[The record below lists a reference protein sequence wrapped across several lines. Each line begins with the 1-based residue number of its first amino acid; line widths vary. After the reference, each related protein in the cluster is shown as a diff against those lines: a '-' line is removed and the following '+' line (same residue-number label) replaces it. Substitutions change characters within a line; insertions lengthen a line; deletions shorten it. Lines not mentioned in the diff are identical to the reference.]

1 MMNSDLY
8 FCTVAESARLV
19 QSRKLSPVELAQ
31 AHLKR
36 IAALDPQLNAY
47 ITVTADLALAQARL
61 AESEIAKGSY
71 RGPLH
76 GIPFG

>member
-1 MMNSDLY
+1 MTDELH
-8 FCTVAESARLV
+8 FKTVAELGALIR
-19 QSRKLSPVELAQ
+19 RRELSPVELTRAY
-31 AHLKR
+31 LKR
-36 IAALDPQLNAY
+36 IGELDPQLNAY